1 MSGETGETILAQ
13 KRGTGTVPV
22 LPHEP
27 HPRTA
32 VGWGFRYPGRPH
44 RSERRARKPPPGA
57 GLAASQVILDCGARG
72 RSRTADTVIFSHVLY
87 QLSYPGIRV

>member
-1 MSGETGETILAQ
+1 MSGEACETILAQ

-27 HPRTA
+27 HPRIVA
-32 VGWGFRYPGRPH
+32 GWGFRFAD
-44 RSERRARKPPPGA
+44 SRRAQA
-57 GLAASQVILDCGARG
+57 DTGLAGSRIHRDCGARG